1 MDWVGSTRGVESHLD
16 AIVRAGALRVGR
28 TEDYRPLPA
37 RSRGVDVDM
46 ATSLAHLL
54 GVMLEI
60 VKTSWPALKSDLGA
74 NSFDI
79 AMAGSPS
86 P

>member
-1 MDWVGSTRGVESHLD
+1 
-16 AIVRAGALRVGR
+16 
-28 TEDYRPLPA
+28 
-37 RSRGVDVDM
+37 M
-46 ATSLAHLL
+46 ATSLAHSL